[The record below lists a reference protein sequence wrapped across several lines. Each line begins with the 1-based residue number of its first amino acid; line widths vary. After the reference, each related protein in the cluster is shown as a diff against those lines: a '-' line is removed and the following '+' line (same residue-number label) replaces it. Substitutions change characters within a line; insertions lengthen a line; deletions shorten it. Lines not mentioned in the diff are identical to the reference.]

1 MGGISNGTD
10 AVEFLLAGASAV
22 MLGTAGFVNPMAWVE
37 TIEGLEKYM
46 IENNVKSVTELIG
59 GLIA

>member
-1 MGGISNGTD
+1 
-10 AVEFLLAGASAV
+10 